1 MRTQETQAVFDRDIA
16 ACRSMEGRDA
26 AFIARAVE
34 MARERHAAYDV
45 MFDAMLA
52 GMRAIQS
59 PVRLEAACKMLL
71 RLGTKVLSGT
81 YEYGVMVRMFTAWGV
96 PRVNGVFEHDR
107 AIIAAMCVH
116 VVEPARIVE
125 EV

>member
-1 MRTQETQAVFDRDIA
+1 MRTPETQAVFDRDIA
-16 ACRSMEGRDA
+16 ACRNMEGRDA
-26 AFIARAVE
+26 AFIARAIE
-34 MARERHAAYDV
+34 MARERHAAYDA

-59 PVRLEAACKMLL
+59 PVRLEAACKILIK
-71 RLGTKVLSGT
+71 LGPKVLSGT
-81 YEYGVMVRMFTAWGV
+81 YEYGVMVGMLEDYGV

-125 EV
+125 KV